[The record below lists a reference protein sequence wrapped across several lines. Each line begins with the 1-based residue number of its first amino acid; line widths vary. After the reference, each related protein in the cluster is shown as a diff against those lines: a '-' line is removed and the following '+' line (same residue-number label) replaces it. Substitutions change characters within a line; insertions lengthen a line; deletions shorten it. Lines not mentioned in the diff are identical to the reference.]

1 MQTMNLDLDAVDDRK
16 VVILL
21 ATRTLDAPTQI
32 RVLGRALTGAGY
44 NVTSGQVV
52 ALQVAELY

>member
-32 RVLGRALTGAGY
+32 RVLGQALTGAGY